1 MREATYSDSKKF
13 RGSEEAAMATR
24 GKLDCGNGGD
34 GVLGGDQM
42 ALEEAEA
49 TKAV

>member
-1 MREATYSDSKKF
+1 
-13 RGSEEAAMATR
+13 MATR
-24 GKLDCGNGGD
+24 GKLDCGIGGD

-49 TKAV
+49 TKAVCIYDCLYIL